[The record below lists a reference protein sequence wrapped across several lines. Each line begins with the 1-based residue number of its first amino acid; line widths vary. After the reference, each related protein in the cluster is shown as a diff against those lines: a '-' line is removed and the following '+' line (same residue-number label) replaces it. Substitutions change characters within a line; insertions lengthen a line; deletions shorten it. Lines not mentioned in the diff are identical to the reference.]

1 MRTVYNIKYNI
12 QLGGDIIF
20 KISQKKSTLIVA
32 AASQLLIQLIAN
44 MTVIALPDI
53 AIELNFSAEALL
65 WVNIIYMMSFVAFSL
80 PFAKI
85 ISQYGVKKST
95 KISLLLLFVSIL
107 ISLFSINDMMFLL
120 SRLMQGFSAA
130 ILAISLY
137 VIIVEEF
144 EDSEIGSALGVV
156 SSAGYIGLLIAPVV
170 MGFAIVLFDWKWAF
184 VMVLPIIVI
193 LMVLLNRIDYEWTTE
208 KKHVDNIGSLIYVV
222 MMCLFTY
229 GMTLLDEFGIVFVVV
244 SFILFII
251 LVKVEKN
258 VPEPIFNFKLLKDA
272 KYVIGNYAAMVTYFT
287 TTITITVLA
296 LHLQYILDV
305 EEIIVSFILLIAP
318 IIMIGI
324 SGLSGRL
331 SNRIDS
337 RLISGVAMMFI
348 CASSILFFFVDFIPF
363 NIILVACT
371 LQGIGN
377 GLFSA
382 PNNKYVLTLVDEK
395 DLPDASSVLSTS
407 KEFGKILS
415 SGIFT
420 VILSIFIGNQQL
432 GPEHIDHLFIQS
444 ANLMM
449 FICIL
454 LNLSAAILLFYSK
467 LRYDYAPNENTVRF
481 FKRIAPEWAKKR
493 VYDKYDY

>member
-1 MRTVYNIKYNI
+1 
-12 QLGGDIIF
+12 
-20 KISQKKSTLIVA
+20 
-32 AASQLLIQLIAN
+32 

-53 AIELNFSAEALL
+53 AAELNFSAEALL

-95 KISLLLLFVSIL
+95 KISLLLLFFSIL
-107 ISLFSINDMMFLL
+107 ISVFSINDIMFLL

-144 EDSEIGSALGVV
+144 EDSEIGSALGIV
-156 SSAGYIGLLIAPVV
+156 SSTGYIGLLIAPVV
-170 MGFAIVLFDWKWAF
+170 MGVAIFVFDWKWAF
-184 VMVLPIIVI
+184 LMVLPIIAI
-193 LMVLLNRIDYEWTTE
+193 LLVLLNGIDYEWASE
-208 KKHVDNIGSLIYVV
+208 RKPVDNKGSLIYIV

-229 GMTLLDEFGIVFVVV
+229 GMTILDEFGIVFVVI
-244 SFILFII
+244 SFILLII
-251 LVKVEKN
+251 LFKVEKN
-258 VPEPIFNFKLLKDA
+258 APEPIFNFKLLKDA

-287 TTITITVLA
+287 ITITITVLA
-296 LHLQYILDV
+296 LHLQYILNV

-318 IIMIGI
+318 IIMIGT
-324 SGLSGRL
+324 SCFSGRL

-337 RLISGVAMMFI
+337 RIISGVAMMFI

-363 NIILVACT
+363 NLILVACA

-432 GPEHIDHLFIQS
+432 GPDHIDHLFVQS

-454 LNLSAAILLFYSK
+454 LNLSAVILLFYSK
-467 LRYDYAPNENTVRF
+467 FRYDYAPNENTVRF

-493 VYDKYDY
+493 VYDKYDL

>member
-1 MRTVYNIKYNI
+1 
-12 QLGGDIIF
+12 
-20 KISQKKSTLIVA
+20 
-32 AASQLLIQLIAN
+32 
-44 MTVIALPDI
+44 
-53 AIELNFSAEALL
+53 
-65 WVNIIYMMSFVAFSL
+65 MSFVAFSL

-85 ISQYGVKKST
+85 ISQYGVKKAT
-95 KISLLLLFVSIL
+95 KISLLLLFFSIL
-107 ISLFSINDMMFLL
+107 ISAFSINDIMFLL
-120 SRLMQGFSAA
+120 SRLIQGFSAA
-130 ILAISLY
+130 ALAISLY

-156 SSAGYIGLLIAPVV
+156 SSAGYVGLLIAPVV
-170 MGFAIVLFDWKWAF
+170 MGLAIIVLDWKWAF
-184 VMVLPIIVI
+184 LMVLPIIAI
-193 LMVLLNRIDYEWTTE
+193 LLILLNGIDYEWASE
-208 KKHVDNIGSLIYVV
+208 KRHIDNKGSLIYVV

-229 GMTLLDEFGIVFVVV
+229 GMTLLDEFGIVFVVA

-287 TTITITVLA
+287 TTITITALS
-296 LHLQYILDV
+296 LHLQYILNV
-305 EEIIVSFILLIAP
+305 EEMIMSFILLIAP
-318 IIMIGI
+318 IIMIGA

-337 RLISGVAMMFI
+337 RIISGFAMMFI
-348 CASSILFFFVDFIPF
+348 CASSVMFFFVDLIPL
-363 NIILVACT
+363 NLILVACT

-420 VILSIFIGNQQL
+420 VILSIFIGNQQF
-432 GPEHIDHLFIQS
+432 GTEYINQLFVQS
-444 ANLMM
+444 SNLMM

-454 LNLSAAILLFYSK
+454 LNVSAAILLFYSK
-467 LRYDYAPNENTVRF
+467 FRYDHAPNENTVRF
-481 FKRIAPEWAKKR
+481 FKRIAPKWAKKR
-493 VYDKYDY
+493 

>member
-1 MRTVYNIKYNI
+1 
-12 QLGGDIIF
+12 
-20 KISQKKSTLIVA
+20 
-32 AASQLLIQLIAN
+32 

-95 KISLLLLFVSIL
+95 KISLLLLFFSIL
-107 ISLFSINDMMFLL
+107 ISVFSINDIMFLL

-137 VIIVEEF
+137 VIVVEEF

-193 LMVLLNRIDYEWTTE
+193 LMILLNRIDYEWATE

>member
-1 MRTVYNIKYNI
+1 
-12 QLGGDIIF
+12 
-20 KISQKKSTLIVA
+20 
-32 AASQLLIQLIAN
+32 

-53 AIELNFSAEALL
+53 AADLNFSAEAIL
-65 WVNIIYMMSFVAFSL
+65 WVNIIYLMSFVAFSL

-95 KISLLLLFVSIL
+95 KISLLLLFFSIL
-107 ISLFSINDMMFLL
+107 ISVFSINDIMFLL

-137 VIIVEEF
+137 VIVVEEF

-156 SSAGYIGLLIAPVV
+156 SSSGYIGLLIAPVV
-170 MGFAIVLFDWKWAF
+170 MGLAIVALDWKWAF
-184 VMVLPIIVI
+184 LMVLPILVI
-193 LMVLLNRIDYEWTTE
+193 LLILLNGIDYEWATE
-208 KKHVDNIGSLIYVV
+208 KKHVDNKGSLIYVV

-229 GMTLLDEFGIVFVVV
+229 GMTLLDEFGIVFVVISV
-244 SFILFII
+244 ILLIILF
-251 LVKVEKN
+251 KVEKN
-258 VPEPIFNFKLLKDA
+258 VPKPIFNFQLLKDV

-287 TTITITVLA
+287 VTITITVLA
-296 LHLQYILDV
+296 LHLQYVLNV
-305 EEIIVSFILLIAP
+305 EEIIVSFTLLIAP
-318 IIMIGI
+318 IIMIGA
-324 SGLSGRL
+324 SGFSGRL

-337 RLISGVAMMFI
+337 RIISGVAMMFI
-348 CASSILFFFVDFIPF
+348 CASSTLFFFVDFIPF
-363 NIILVACT
+363 NLILVACA

-382 PNNKYVLTLVDEK
+382 PNNKYVLTLVDEE

-432 GPEHIDHLFIQS
+432 GPDHIDHLFVQS

-454 LNLSAAILLFYSK
+454 LNLSAVILLFYSK
-467 LRYDYAPNENTVRF
+467 FRYDYAPNENTVRF

-493 VYDKYDY
+493 VYDKYDL

>member
-1 MRTVYNIKYNI
+1 
-12 QLGGDIIF
+12 
-20 KISQKKSTLIVA
+20 
-32 AASQLLIQLIAN
+32 

-53 AIELNFSAEALL
+53 AAELNFSAEALL

-95 KISLLLLFVSIL
+95 KISLLLLFFSIL
-107 ISLFSINDMMFLL
+107 ISIFSINDIMFLL

-130 ILAISLY
+130 VLAISLY

-156 SSAGYIGLLIAPVV
+156 SSTGYIGLLIAPVV
-170 MGFAIVLFDWKWAF
+170 MGFAIFLLNWKFAF
-184 VMVLPIIVI
+184 LMVLPIIAVLLI
-193 LMVLLNRIDYEWTTE
+193 LLNRIDYEWSTE
-208 KKHVDNIGSLIYVV
+208 KRPVDNKGSLIYVV

-229 GMTLLDEFGIVFVVV
+229 GMTILDEIGIVFVVV
-244 SFILFII
+244 SFILFIL

-258 VPEPIFNFKLLKDA
+258 AHEPIFNFKLLKDV

-287 TTITITVLA
+287 VTITITVLA
-296 LHLQYILDV
+296 LHLQYVLNV
-305 EEIIVSFILLIAP
+305 EEIIVSFTLLIAP
-318 IIMIGI
+318 IIMIGA
-324 SGLSGRL
+324 SGFSGRL

-337 RLISGVAMMFI
+337 RIISGVAMMFI
-348 CASSILFFFVDFIPF
+348 CASSTLFFFVDFIPF
-363 NIILVACT
+363 NLILVACA

-382 PNNKYVLTLVDEK
+382 PNNKYVLTLVDEE

-432 GPEHIDHLFIQS
+432 GPDHIDHLFVQS

-454 LNLSAAILLFYSK
+454 LNLSAVILLFYSK
-467 LRYDYAPNENTVRF
+467 FRYDYAPNENTVRF

-493 VYDKYDY
+493 VYDKYDL

>member
-1 MRTVYNIKYNI
+1 
-12 QLGGDIIF
+12 
-20 KISQKKSTLIVA
+20 
-32 AASQLLIQLIAN
+32 

-53 AIELNFSAEALL
+53 AAELNFSAEALL

-95 KISLLLLFVSIL
+95 KISLLLLFFSIL
-107 ISLFSINDMMFLL
+107 ISIFSINDIMFLL

-130 ILAISLY
+130 VLAISLY

-156 SSAGYIGLLIAPVV
+156 SSTGYIGLLIAPVV
-170 MGFAIVLFDWKWAF
+170 MGFAIFLLNWKFAF
-184 VMVLPIIVI
+184 LMVLPIIAVLLI
-193 LMVLLNRIDYEWTTE
+193 LLNRIDYEWSTE
-208 KKHVDNIGSLIYVV
+208 KRPVDNKGSLIYVV

-229 GMTLLDEFGIVFVVV
+229 GMTILDEIGIVFVVV
-244 SFILFII
+244 SFILFIL

-258 VPEPIFNFKLLKDA
+258 AHEPIFNFKLLKDV

-287 TTITITVLA
+287 VTITITVLA
-296 LHLQYILDV
+296 LHLQYVLNV
-305 EEIIVSFILLIAP
+305 EEIIVSFTLLIAP
-318 IIMIGI
+318 IIMIGA
-324 SGLSGRL
+324 SGFSGRL

-337 RLISGVAMMFI
+337 RIISGVAMMFI
-348 CASSILFFFVDFIPF
+348 CASSTLFFFVDFIPF
-363 NIILVACT
+363 NLILVACA

-382 PNNKYVLTLVDEK
+382 PNNKYVLTLVDEE

-432 GPEHIDHLFIQS
+432 GPDHIDHLFVQS

-449 FICIL
+449 FICIF
-454 LNLSAAILLFYSK
+454 LNLSAVILLFYSK
-467 LRYDYAPNENTVRF
+467 FRYDYAPNENTVRF

-493 VYDKYDY
+493 VYDKYDL

>member
-1 MRTVYNIKYNI
+1 
-12 QLGGDIIF
+12 
-20 KISQKKSTLIVA
+20 
-32 AASQLLIQLIAN
+32 

-53 AIELNFSAEALL
+53 AAELNFSAEALL

-95 KISLLLLFVSIL
+95 KISLLLLFFSIL
-107 ISLFSINDMMFLL
+107 ISIFSINDIMFLL

-130 ILAISLY
+130 VLAISLY

-156 SSAGYIGLLIAPVV
+156 SSTGYIGLLIAPVV
-170 MGFAIVLFDWKWAF
+170 MGFAIFLLNWKFAF
-184 VMVLPIIVI
+184 LMVLPIIAVLLI
-193 LMVLLNRIDYEWTTE
+193 LLNRIDYEWSTE
-208 KKHVDNIGSLIYVV
+208 KRPVDNKGSLIYVV

-229 GMTLLDEFGIVFVVV
+229 GMTILDEIGIVFVVV
-244 SFILFII
+244 SFILFIL

-258 VPEPIFNFKLLKDA
+258 AHEPIFNFKLLKDV

-287 TTITITVLA
+287 VTITITVLA
-296 LHLQYILDV
+296 LHLQYVLNV
-305 EEIIVSFILLIAP
+305 EEIIVSFTLLIAP
-318 IIMIGI
+318 IIMIGT
-324 SGLSGRL
+324 SGFSGRL

-337 RLISGVAMMFI
+337 RIISGVAMMFI
-348 CASSILFFFVDFIPF
+348 CASSTLFFFVDLIPF
-363 NIILVACT
+363 NLILLACA

-382 PNNKYVLTLVDEK
+382 PNNKYVLTLVDEE

-432 GPEHIDHLFIQS
+432 GPDHIDHLFVQS

-454 LNLSAAILLFYSK
+454 LNLSAVILLFYSK
-467 LRYDYAPNENTVRF
+467 FRYDYAPNENTVRF

-493 VYDKYDY
+493 VYDKYDL

>member
-1 MRTVYNIKYNI
+1 M
-12 QLGGDIIF
+12 
-20 KISQKKSTLIVA
+20 
-32 AASQLLIQLIAN
+32 LIQLIAN

-53 AIELNFSAEALL
+53 AAELNFSAEALL

-95 KISLLLLFVSIL
+95 KISLLLLFFSIL
-107 ISLFSINDMMFLL
+107 ISVFSINDIMFLL

-144 EDSEIGSALGVV
+144 EDSEIGSALGIV
-156 SSAGYIGLLIAPVV
+156 SSTGYIGLLIAPVV
-170 MGFAIVLFDWKWAF
+170 MGVAIFVFDWKWAF
-184 VMVLPIIVI
+184 LMVLPIIAI
-193 LMVLLNRIDYEWTTE
+193 LLVLLNGIDYEWASE
-208 KKHVDNIGSLIYVV
+208 RKPVDNKGSLIYIV

-229 GMTLLDEFGIVFVVV
+229 GMTILDEFGIVFVVI
-244 SFILFII
+244 SFILLII
-251 LVKVEKN
+251 LFKVEKN
-258 VPEPIFNFKLLKDA
+258 APEPIFNFKLLKDA

-287 TTITITVLA
+287 ITITITVLA
-296 LHLQYILDV
+296 LHLQYILNV

-318 IIMIGI
+318 IIMIGT
-324 SGLSGRL
+324 SGFSGWL

-337 RLISGVAMMFI
+337 RIISGVAMMFI

-363 NIILVACT
+363 NLILVAIA

-382 PNNKYVLTLVDEK
+382 PNNKYVLTLVDEE

-432 GPEHIDHLFIQS
+432 GPDHIDHLFVQS

-454 LNLSAAILLFYSK
+454 LNLSAVILLFYSK
-467 LRYDYAPNENTVRF
+467 FRYDYDPNENTVRF

-493 VYDKYDY
+493 VYDKYDL

>member
-1 MRTVYNIKYNI
+1 
-12 QLGGDIIF
+12 
-20 KISQKKSTLIVA
+20 
-32 AASQLLIQLIAN
+32 

-53 AIELNFSAEALL
+53 AAELNFSAEALL

-95 KISLLLLFVSIL
+95 KISLLLLFFSIL
-107 ISLFSINDMMFLL
+107 ISVFSINDIMFLL

-144 EDSEIGSALGVV
+144 EDSEIGSALGIV
-156 SSAGYIGLLIAPVV
+156 SSTGYIGLLIAPVV
-170 MGFAIVLFDWKWAF
+170 MGVAIFVFDWKWAF
-184 VMVLPIIVI
+184 LMVLPIIAI
-193 LMVLLNRIDYEWTTE
+193 LLVLLNGIDYEWASE
-208 KKHVDNIGSLIYVV
+208 RKPVDNKGSLIYIV

-229 GMTLLDEFGIVFVVV
+229 GMTILDEFGIVFVVI
-244 SFILFII
+244 SFILLII
-251 LVKVEKN
+251 LFKVEKN
-258 VPEPIFNFKLLKDA
+258 APEPIFNFKLLKDA

-287 TTITITVLA
+287 ITITITVLA
-296 LHLQYILDV
+296 LHLQYILNV

-318 IIMIGI
+318 IIMIGT
-324 SGLSGRL
+324 SGFSGWL

-337 RLISGVAMMFI
+337 RIISGVAMMFI
-348 CASSILFFFVDFIPF
+348 CASSILFFFVDFISF
-363 NIILVACT
+363 DLILVACA

-382 PNNKYVLTLVDEK
+382 PNNKYVLTLVDEE

-420 VILSIFIGNQQL
+420 VILSIFIGDQQL
-432 GPEHIDHLFIQS
+432 GPDHIDQLFVQS
-444 ANLMM
+444 SNLMM

-454 LNLSAAILLFYSK
+454 LNLSAVILLIYSK
-467 LRYDYAPNENTVRF
+467 FRYDFAPNENTVRF

-493 VYDKYDY
+493 VYDKHGY

>member
-1 MRTVYNIKYNI
+1 
-12 QLGGDIIF
+12 
-20 KISQKKSTLIVA
+20 
-32 AASQLLIQLIAN
+32 

-53 AIELNFSAEALL
+53 SIELNFSAEALL
-65 WVNIIYMMSFVAFSL
+65 WVNIIYLMSFVAFSL
-80 PFAKI
+80 PFSKI
-85 ISQYGVKKST
+85 ISQYGVKRST
-95 KISLLLLFVSIL
+95 KISLLLLFFSIL
-107 ISLFSINDMMFLL
+107 ISAFSINDIMFLL
-120 SRLMQGFSAA
+120 SRLIQGFSAA
-130 ILAISLY
+130 ALAISLY

-144 EDSEIGSALGVV
+144 EDSQVGSALGVV

-170 MGFAIVLFDWKWAF
+170 MGFAIVALDWKWAF
-184 VMVLPIIVI
+184 LMVLPIIAI
-193 LMVLLNRIDYEWTTE
+193 LLILLNGIDYEWATE
-208 KKHVDNIGSLIYVV
+208 KRPVDNKGSLVYIV

-229 GMTLLDEFGIVFVVV
+229 GMTLLDEHGIVFVVV
-244 SFILFII
+244 SFILFMI

-258 VPEPIFNFKLLKDA
+258 VPEPIFNFQLIKDA
-272 KYVIGNYAAMVTYFT
+272 KYVIGNYAAMITYFT
-287 TTITITVLA
+287 TTITITVLS

-305 EEIIVSFILLIAP
+305 EEIIASFILLIAP
-318 IIMIGI
+318 IIMIGA
-324 SGLSGRL
+324 SGLSGML

-337 RLISGVAMMFI
+337 RIISGVAMMFI
-348 CASSILFFFVDFIPF
+348 CVSSVLFFFVDFIPF
-363 NIILVACT
+363 NLILVACA

-420 VILSIFIGNQQL
+420 VILSLFIGNQQL
-432 GPEHIDHLFIQS
+432 GPSHIDHLFIQS

-449 FICIL
+449 FICVL

-467 LRYDYAPNENTVRF
+467 FRYEHAPNENTVRL
-481 FKRIAPEWAKKR
+481 FKRIAPKWAKKFGH
-493 VYDKYDY
+493 DKYDR

>member
-1 MRTVYNIKYNI
+1 MGYR
-12 QLGGDIIF
+12 
-20 KISQKKSTLIVA
+20 KK
-32 AASQLLIQLIAN
+32 
-44 MTVIALPDI
+44 
-53 AIELNFSAEALL
+53 
-65 WVNIIYMMSFVAFSL
+65 
-80 PFAKI
+80 
-85 ISQYGVKKST
+85 
-95 KISLLLLFVSIL
+95 
-107 ISLFSINDMMFLL
+107 
-120 SRLMQGFSAA
+120 
-130 ILAISLY
+130 
-137 VIIVEEF
+137 
-144 EDSEIGSALGVV
+144 
-156 SSAGYIGLLIAPVV
+156 
-170 MGFAIVLFDWKWAF
+170 
-184 VMVLPIIVI
+184 PI
-193 LMVLLNRIDYEWTTE
+193 
-208 KKHVDNIGSLIYVV
+208 DNKGSLIYIV

-229 GMTLLDEFGIVFVVV
+229 GMTLLDENGIVFVVV

-258 VPEPIFNFKLLKDA
+258 VPEPIFNFKLLKDV

-287 TTITITVLA
+287 TTITITVLS

-318 IIMIGI
+318 IIMIGS
-324 SGLSGRL
+324 SGLSGML

-337 RLISGVAMMFI
+337 RIISGVAMMFI
-348 CASSILFFFVDFIPF
+348 CVSSGLFFFVDFIPF
-363 NIILVACT
+363 NLILGACA

-432 GPEHIDHLFIQS
+432 GPDHIDYLFIQS

-449 FICIL
+449 FICVL

-467 LRYDYAPNENTVRF
+467 FRYEHAPNEHTVRF
-481 FKRIAPEWAKKR
+481 FKRIAPKWAKKMGH
-493 VYDKYDY
+493 DKYDH

>member
-1 MRTVYNIKYNI
+1 
-12 QLGGDIIF
+12 
-20 KISQKKSTLIVA
+20 
-32 AASQLLIQLIAN
+32 

-53 AIELNFSAEALL
+53 AADLNFSAEAIL
-65 WVNIIYMMSFVAFSL
+65 WVNIIYLMSFVAFSL

-95 KISLLLLFVSIL
+95 KISLLLLFFSIL
-107 ISLFSINDMMFLL
+107 ISVFSINDIMFLL

-137 VIIVEEF
+137 VIVVEEF

-156 SSAGYIGLLIAPVV
+156 SSSGYMGL
-170 MGFAIVLFDWKWAF
+170 AIVALDWKWAF
-184 VMVLPIIVI
+184 LMVLPILVI
-193 LMVLLNRIDYEWTTE
+193 LLILLNGIDYEWATE
-208 KKHVDNIGSLIYVV
+208 KKHVDNKGSLIYVV

-229 GMTLLDEFGIVFVVV
+229 GMTLLDEFGIVFVVISV
-244 SFILFII
+244 ILLIILF
-251 LVKVEKN
+251 KVEKN
-258 VPEPIFNFKLLKDA
+258 VPEPIFNFQLLKDV
-272 KYVIGNYAAMVTYFT
+272 KYVIGNYAAMITYFT
-287 TTITITVLA
+287 ITITITVLS

-305 EEIIVSFILLIAP
+305 EEIVVSFILLIAP
-318 IIMIGI
+318 IIMIGT
-324 SGLSGRL
+324 SGFSGRL

-337 RLISGVAMMFI
+337 RIISGVAMIFI
-348 CASSILFFFVDFIPF
+348 CASSTIFFFVDFIPF
-363 NIILVACT
+363 SIILVGCA

-382 PNNKYVLTLVDEK
+382 PNNKYVLTLVDEE

-407 KEFGKILS
+407 KELGKILS
-415 SGIFT
+415 AGIFT
-420 VILSIFIGNQQL
+420 VILSIFIGGQQL
-432 GPEHIDHLFIQS
+432 GLDHIGHLFIQS

-449 FICIL
+449 FICLL

-467 LRYDYAPNENTVRF
+467 FRYDHVPNESAVRF

-493 VYDKYDY
+493 AYEK

>member
-1 MRTVYNIKYNI
+1 
-12 QLGGDIIF
+12 
-20 KISQKKSTLIVA
+20 
-32 AASQLLIQLIAN
+32 

-53 AIELNFSAEALL
+53 AADLNFSAEAIL

-95 KISLLLLFVSIL
+95 KISLLLLFFSIL
-107 ISLFSINDMMFLL
+107 ISVFSINDIMFLL

-137 VIIVEEF
+137 VIVVEEF

-156 SSAGYIGLLIAPVV
+156 SSSGYIGLLIAPVV
-170 MGFAIVLFDWKWAF
+170 MGLAIVALDWKWAF
-184 VMVLPIIVI
+184 LMVLPILVI
-193 LMVLLNRIDYEWTTE
+193 LLILLNGIDYEWTTE
-208 KKHVDNIGSLIYVV
+208 KKHVDNKGSLIYVV

-229 GMTLLDEFGIVFVVV
+229 GMTLLDEFGIVFVVISV
-244 SFILFII
+244 ILLIILF
-251 LVKVEKN
+251 KVEKN
-258 VPEPIFNFKLLKDA
+258 VPKPIFNFQLLKDV
-272 KYVIGNYAAMVTYFT
+272 KYVIGNYAAMITYFT
-287 TTITITVLA
+287 ITITITVLS

-305 EEIIVSFILLIAP
+305 EEIVVSFILLIAP
-318 IIMIGI
+318 IIMIGT
-324 SGLSGRL
+324 SGFSGRL

-337 RLISGVAMMFI
+337 RIISGVAMIFI
-348 CASSILFFFVDFIPF
+348 CASSTIFFFVDFIPF
-363 NIILVACT
+363 SIILVGCA

-382 PNNKYVLTLVDEK
+382 PNNKYVLTLVDEE

-420 VILSIFIGNQQL
+420 VILSIFIGDQQL
-432 GPEHIDHLFIQS
+432 GPDHIDYLFIQS

-449 FICIL
+449 FICLL

-467 LRYDYAPNENTVRF
+467 FRYDHVPNENTVRF
-481 FKRIAPEWAKKR
+481 FKRIAPKWAKKSKGG
-493 VYDKYDY
+493 KYDN

>member
-1 MRTVYNIKYNI
+1 
-12 QLGGDIIF
+12 
-20 KISQKKSTLIVA
+20 
-32 AASQLLIQLIAN
+32 

-53 AIELNFSAEALL
+53 AAELNFSAEALL

-95 KISLLLLFVSIL
+95 KISLLLLFFSIL
-107 ISLFSINDMMFLL
+107 ISVFSINDIMFLL

-144 EDSEIGSALGVV
+144 EDSEIGSALGIV
-156 SSAGYIGLLIAPVV
+156 SSTGYIGLLIAPVV
-170 MGFAIVLFDWKWAF
+170 MGVAIFVFDWKWAF
-184 VMVLPIIVI
+184 LMVLPIIAI
-193 LMVLLNRIDYEWTTE
+193 LLVLLNGIDYEWASE
-208 KKHVDNIGSLIYVV
+208 RKPVDNKGSLIYIV

-229 GMTLLDEFGIVFVVV
+229 GMTILDEFGIVFVVI
-244 SFILFII
+244 SFILLII
-251 LVKVEKN
+251 LFKVEKN
-258 VPEPIFNFKLLKDA
+258 APEPIFNFKLLKDA

-287 TTITITVLA
+287 ITITITVLA
-296 LHLQYILDV
+296 LHLQYILNV

-318 IIMIGI
+318 IIMIGT
-324 SGLSGRL
+324 SGFSGWL

-337 RLISGVAMMFI
+337 RIISGVAMMFI

-363 NIILVACT
+363 NLILVAIA

-382 PNNKYVLTLVDEK
+382 PNNKYVLTLVDEE

-432 GPEHIDHLFIQS
+432 GPDHIDHLFVQS

-454 LNLSAAILLFYSK
+454 LNLSAVILLFYSK
-467 LRYDYAPNENTVRF
+467 FRYDYAPNENTVRF

-493 VYDKYDY
+493 VYDKYDL

>member
-1 MRTVYNIKYNI
+1 
-12 QLGGDIIF
+12 
-20 KISQKKSTLIVA
+20 
-32 AASQLLIQLIAN
+32 

-137 VIIVEEF
+137 IIIVEEF
-144 EDSEIGSALGVV
+144 EDSELGSALGVV

-193 LMVLLNRIDYEWTTE
+193 LMILLNRIDYEWATE

-467 LRYDYAPNENTVRF
+467 FRYDYAPNENTVRF

>member
-1 MRTVYNIKYNI
+1 
-12 QLGGDIIF
+12 
-20 KISQKKSTLIVA
+20 
-32 AASQLLIQLIAN
+32 

-53 AIELNFSAEALL
+53 TVDLNFSAEAIL
-65 WVNIIYMMSFVAFSL
+65 WVNIIYLMSFVAFSL

-85 ISQYGVKKST
+85 VSQYGVKKST
-95 KISLLLLFVSIL
+95 KISLLLLLFSIL
-107 ISLFSINDMMFLL
+107 IAVFSINDIMFLL

-137 VIIVEEF
+137 VIVVEEF

-156 SSAGYIGLLIAPVV
+156 SSAGYVGLLIAPVV
-170 MGFAIVLFDWKWAF
+170 MGLAIVALDWKCAF
-184 VMVLPIIVI
+184 LMVLPILVI
-193 LMVLLNRIDYEWTTE
+193 LLILLNGIDYEWATE
-208 KKHVDNIGSLIYVV
+208 KKHVDNKGSLIYVV

-258 VPEPIFNFKLLKDA
+258 VSEPIFNFQLLKDA
-272 KYVIGNYAAMVTYFT
+272 KYVIGNYAAMITYFT
-287 TTITITVLA
+287 TTITITVLS
-296 LHLQYILDV
+296 LHLQYILNV
-305 EEIIVSFILLIAP
+305 EEIIVSFILLVAP
-318 IIMIGI
+318 IIMIGT
-324 SGLSGRL
+324 SGFSGRL

-337 RLISGVAMMFI
+337 RIISGVAMIFV
-348 CASSILFFFVDFIPF
+348 CTSSAIFFFVDFIPF
-363 NIILVACT
+363 NIILVGCA

-382 PNNKYVLTLVDEK
+382 PNNKYVLTLVDEE
-395 DLPDASSVLSTS
+395 DLPDASSVLSTG

-415 SGIFT
+415 AGIFT
-420 VILSIFIGNQQL
+420 VILSIFIGDQQL

-467 LRYDYAPNENTVRF
+467 FRYDHVPNESTVRF
-481 FKRIAPEWAKKR
+481 FKRFAPEWAKR
-493 VYDKYDY
+493 RMDDN